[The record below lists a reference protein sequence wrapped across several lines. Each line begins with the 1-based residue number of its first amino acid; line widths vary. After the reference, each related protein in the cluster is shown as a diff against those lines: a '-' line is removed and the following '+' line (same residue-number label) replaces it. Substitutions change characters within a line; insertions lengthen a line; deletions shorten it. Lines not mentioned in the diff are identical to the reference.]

1 MNFCSESS
9 PSLHASS
16 KKEASSLGK
25 VGNKTLVFKI
35 VPMGVWCYGFAMTHK
50 VHNLKVKTLVLTC
63 SVFIKVLPSVLSFVG
78 ETMAL

>member
-16 KKEASSLGK
+16 KKRGSSLGK
-25 VGNKTLVFKI
+25 LGNKTLVFRI
-35 VPMGVWCYGFAMTHK
+35 VQWLFGANGFAMTHK